1 MNLKTGSKQLESLQE
16 LLLLGVWA
24 GRMVQRMSED
34 SKGLSR
40 KEELELL
47 LALERVRH
55 SVEGHRRQHKGHCL
69 GPSRQPQT
77 CQKVRRSPAP
87 RTQRRLSSGYRPGGA
102 LSGDRASSCF
112 SF

>member
-55 SVEGHRRQHKGHCL
+55 SVE
-69 GPSRQPQT
+69 
-77 CQKVRRSPAP
+77 RSLS
-87 RTQRRLSSGYRPGGA
+87 RTQPATSNLPKSQKDTGA
-102 LSGDRASSCF
+102 KDTKTT
-112 SF
+112 